1 MGEGTDSVL
10 SAMRQEYKE
19 RGIDWA
25 PIRSGLLKEKPT
37 SMADIE
43 GSVDTVAYN
52 FNVIDA
58 QIGGMSYF

>member
-1 MGEGTDSVL
+1 
-10 SAMRQEYKE
+10 MRQEYKE